1 MLRQPCRIGASRV
14 LSRKHRID
22 EVVAV
27 MNARVDAARIQV
39 RDEFFAIIDQ
49 DLIQVARRE
58 TSCRRRHCCDFRA
71 PCETLVVKSCD
82 LPAARIVRIKMR
94 QLRQPDR
101 GHDRIAVILVADGFH
116 LVLPLVGR
124 RIGRSRVRIL
134 VDSEPA
140 LPARQRIEALKGK
153 VAIANAKLAYQHYLK
168 VIRSERW
175 KKLAAKGARL
185 ALSDVNAAGLEE
197 TMKSL
202 PSGTEARSYMLDVAK
217 REAVFNHADE
227 VKRDFG
233 TAHFVINNAGVS
245 AQALLE
251 DVKTEDLG
259 WYEQLMR
266 VNHWGAVW
274 CTHAALPHLKAARG
288 QIVAV
293 SSLAGLVGVPGRTA
307 YSATKFAMTGF
318 FEALRAELKG
328 AGISVTT
335 AYPGVVATQ
344 IRYRGYNAAG
354 VAAGS
359 SGLKEDD
366 AMSVAECARLILE
379 GMDRREREVVM
390 TAKGK
395 LGRLLKIIA
404 PGLVEKMALAALKDE
419 VKPH

>member
-1 MLRQPCRIGASRV
+1 MDVHVGWLRQVRYVTATESRQTQQSEFRCRGESARTEVATHSED
-14 LSRKHRID
+14 LSVSGCGER
-22 EVVAV
+22 
-27 MNARVDAARIQV
+27 V
-39 RDEFFAIIDQ
+39 RDA
-49 DLIQVARRE
+49 V
-58 TSCRRRHCCDFRA
+58 RA
-71 PCETLVVKSCD
+71 LDWKTD
-82 LPAARIVRIKMR
+82 
-94 QLRQPDR
+94 
-101 GHDRIAVILVADGFH
+101 
-116 LVLPLVGR
+116 VL
-124 RIGRSRVRIL
+124 
-134 VDSEPA
+134 
-140 LPARQRIEALKGK
+140 
-153 VAIANAKLAYQHYLK
+153 
-168 VIRSERW
+168 
-175 KKLAAKGARL
+175 
-185 ALSDVNAAGLEE
+185 
-197 TMKSL
+197 
-202 PSGTEARSYMLDVAK
+202 
-217 REAVFNHADE
+217 
-227 VKRDFG
+227 
-233 TAHFVINNAGVS
+233 INNAGVS

-328 AGISVTT
+328 AGVSVTT